1 MTSLIGGF
9 ENKRSNTVRFPLLR
23 KVAIATI
30 VVTQKTV
37 CGFIASLDTH
47 CRSCVEESGKM
58 GLWAGNGDLI
68 VAYQRHQ
75 SKLRAA
81 FGLPRQQ
88 NDVHPA
94 PVL

>member
-1 MTSLIGGF
+1 MTSLIEGF
-9 ENKRSNTVRFPLLR
+9 GKKRSNAVPFPLMR

-30 VVTQKTV
+30 VATQKTI

-58 GLWAGNGDLI
+58 GLWAGNGGLI
-68 VAYQRHQ
+68 ATYQRRR

-81 FGLPRQQ
+81 FGVPRQ
-88 NDVHPA
+88 
-94 PVL
+94 